1 MSHVQHSH
9 CNNRGYQEYNIKPPM
24 IKVEMNVPQHLCDN
38 DPEVRRQVH
47 PHQQNTRNKV
57 HSHYLS
63 QEQDEKVAGFGAGDS
78 VEPFDEVDEEA
89 PD

>member
-1 MSHVQHSH
+1 
-9 CNNRGYQEYNIKPPM
+9 M

-78 VEPFDEVDEEA
+78 VEPFDEVYEEA